1 MSELLSPALLSL
13 FVALLGAALGLPI
26 AIALGH
32 LLAHG
37 RGAVRVAVSALALL
51 PLALPPVVTGY
62 LLLLLLGRRGLFGG
76 ALEAMGVHVV
86 FSTTGAVIA
95 SLVVGLPLYVV
106 AARRAFETVDPALVE
121 VARSLGASRSRVL
134 FDVELPLARRGLAAG
149 ALLAFARALGEFGA
163 TVVLAGDVPD
173 RTRTIPL
180 AVYAALSR
188 PGGEALA
195 AQLAALSV
203 AFSVSALIAH
213 ELWSSRGRP

>member
-13 FVALLGAALGLPI
+13 FVATVGAAVGLPI
-26 AIALGH
+26 AIAIGH
-32 LLAHG
+32 LLAHA
-37 RGAVRVAVSALALL
+37 RGTVRVAVSALALL

-62 LLLLLLGRRGLFGG
+62 LLLLLLGRHGLLGG
-76 ALEAMGVHVV
+76 ALEALGVHVV
-86 FSTTGAVIA
+86 FSTGGAVIA

-106 AARRAFETVDPALVE
+106 AARRAFEGVDPALVE
-121 VARSLGASRSRVL
+121 VARSLGVSRWRVL

-163 TVVLAGDVPD
+163 TIVLAGDVPD

-188 PGGEALA
+188 PGGETLA
-195 AQLAALSV
+195 AELAALSV
-203 AFSVSALIAH
+203 AFSGIALIAH
-213 ELWSSRGRP
+213 ELWSTRGRA